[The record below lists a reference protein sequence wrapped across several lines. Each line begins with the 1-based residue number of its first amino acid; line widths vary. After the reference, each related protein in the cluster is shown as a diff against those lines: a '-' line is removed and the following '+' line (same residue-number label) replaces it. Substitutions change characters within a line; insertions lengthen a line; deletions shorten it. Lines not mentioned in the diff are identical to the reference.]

1 MKIAFIFPGQG
12 AQYIGMGKDLYDNF
26 DIVRKIFDNT
36 DRILNE
42 EFVNLVFNGTD
53 EDIKRTENT
62 QPGILMVSTAISE
75 LLQNEGIHPVMTA
88 GLSLGEYSALV
99 TAKSLSY
106 EDALLL
112 VRKRGR
118 LMNDAFPAGKGGMT
132 AVLGLESEKLLKC
145 CEQASEYGVV
155 TIANHN
161 CPGQLVLSG
170 EASAVEAAS
179 RYAVEAGAKRVMP
192 LPVGGPFHSPLLIS
206 AGEALAEELEKI
218 PIRIPEIPVVSNV
231 TAQPVGSEEEIR
243 KRLAQQ
249 VSSPVRWEDSIRYM
263 LSQGV
268 DTFIETGPGK
278 ALTGFMKRID
288 KTATVYNL
296 QDMASLEEVL
306 DSILAGLEGRV

>member
-179 RYAVEAGAKRVMP
+179 RYAVAGAKR
-192 LPVGGPFHSPLLIS
+192 
-206 AGEALAEELEKI
+206 
-218 PIRIPEIPVVSNV
+218 
-231 TAQPVGSEEEIR
+231 
-243 KRLAQQ
+243 
-249 VSSPVRWEDSIRYM
+249 
-263 LSQGV
+263 
-268 DTFIETGPGK
+268 
-278 ALTGFMKRID
+278 
-288 KTATVYNL
+288 
-296 QDMASLEEVL
+296 
-306 DSILAGLEGRV
+306 